1 MKKLSSILL
10 LSSLLFLPAC
20 GGSSDDQV
28 ENTNPPQPQPEVNNQ
43 TTPDNLPPNPL
54 STVSGLIPS
63 TNPNERLKQIEQG
76 KNNPFSGIR
85 PPAVVKV
92 NSTTPISSNSNIV
105 RDKAIAKID
114 NSVNSST
121 SQNNRQVALLKT
133 NKTNNGN
140 KISSGNAG
148 TNAIDMQKQLDMAP
162 TIPEPEIPVP
172 TEAQAFLVSGILD
185 LQGENI
191 ALIKT
196 PWDTIPRSVRVG
208 DIISD
213 PTGSIT
219 VRVQEIS
226 FKESSTNNVALIDNN
241 QTLFRNIGAP
251 NGVVVLEQYGQLVT
265 KEVAQNASSEG

>member
-20 GGSSDDQV
+20 GGSSDNQV

-43 TTPDNLPPNPL
+43 TTPDNLSPNPL

-92 NSTTPISSNSNIV
+92 NSTTPIPSNSNIA
-105 RDKAIAKID
+105 RNKAIAKID
-114 NSVNSST
+114 NSVKSST
-121 SQNNRQVALLKT
+121 NQNRQVALLKT
-133 NKTNNGN
+133 NKTNTSNKVGSVNGD
-140 KISSGNAG
+140 S
-148 TNAIDMQKQLDMAP
+148 NAIDMQKQLEMAP
-162 TIPEPEIPVP
+162 TIPEAVIPPP
-172 TEAQAFLVSGILD
+172 TEAQAVLVSGILD
-185 LQGENI
+185 LQGETV

-196 PWDTIPRSVRVG
+196 PWDTMPRSVRVG

-213 PTGSIT
+213 PTGSISM
-219 VRVQEIS
+219 RVQEIS

-265 KEVAQNASSEG
+265 KEVAQNVSSEG